1 MKHLFLKVLI
11 LIVFIGK
18 YAGYSQV
25 ELPDNY
31 RDIKDTASIT
41 KLLKSAE
48 KFRYSQPDS
57 FIYFIE
63 IARQISFKL
72 NSKIHLIKSLIAKG
86 GYYLRKGESQK
97 ALETYT
103 TSKQMAQELIH
114 EDYINESD
122 IGISASYLFLA
133 YYPLAE
139 KHLIDALKYYEKTKN
154 DRGIGDACLN
164 MTFIKLEQKEYK
176 QALVYAELA
185 YKHYQLND
193 YKVGIARALVN
204 LCDINMN
211 LDNLQDA
218 LKYSCKAFDYTK
230 LSNQPSLNSL
240 IYQNI
245 AAIYI
250 KLSME
255 DSVQYYFQ
263 RSIDEAKIWGDA
275 YVVCRSKFGLADRY
289 ARQNDFKKALKVTLE
304 SFSLAE
310 QEQFVQLK
318 SEAAQRIAI
327 YYSKS
332 GNFKKAF
339 EYKMIASDITDSLF
353 NEEKY
358 KVQNEIEA
366 IYQTHK
372 KEEKISSLSK
382 EKEIAELKN
391 QKSNYY
397 IFSLM
402 ALLLIISLSS
412 LLIVRYNKLNARR
425 KSIELEQRLLR
436 SQMNPHFIFNA
447 ISCIQEFIMDKNPLE
462 ANSYLS
468 SFAKLMRSILNNS
481 SREFISLAEEIET
494 LEHYLKL
501 QHLRFS
507 QKFEYKIIVDDKLDI
522 DELLIPP
529 MLAQPF
535 IENAINHGI
544 AKVKKNEGRVS
555 VEFQMNGNFL
565 LLSVTDN
572 GIGLDDKPKQSDH
585 VSMATQITRNRI
597 NNFKKTYKQ
606 AVHFEIIKL
615 EEENKTITGVK
626 VIFLLPL
633 KYQN

>member
-1 MKHLFLKVLI
+1 
-11 LIVFIGK
+11 
-18 YAGYSQV
+18 
-25 ELPDNY
+25 
-31 RDIKDTASIT
+31 
-41 KLLKSAE
+41 LKSAE

-63 IARQISFKL
+63 IAWQISFKL

-103 TSKQMAQELIH
+103 TSKQMAQELNH

-139 KHLIDALKYYEKTKN
+139 IHLIDALKYYEKTKN

-218 LKYSCKAFDYTK
+218 LEYGRKAFDYTK

-245 AAIYI
+245 AAIYT

-289 ARQNDFKKALKVTLE
+289 ARQYNFKKALKVTLE
-304 SFSLAE
+304 SFFLAE
-310 QEQFVQLK
+310 QEKFVQLK
-318 SEAAQRIAI
+318 SEAAQRIAV

-366 IYQTHK
+366 IYQTQK

-412 LLIVRYNKLNARR
+412 LLIVRYNKLNAHR

-462 ANSYLS
+462 ASSYLS

-501 QHLRFS
+501 QHLRFA
-507 QKFEYKIIVDDKLDI
+507 QKFEYKIVVDDKLDAE
-522 DELLIPP
+522 ELLIPP

-544 AKVKKNEGRVS
+544 AKMKDNEGKVE
-555 VEFQMNGNFL
+555 VEFQLNGNFL

-572 GIGLDDKPKQSDH
+572 GFGFDDKPKQTDH
-585 VSMATQITRNRI
+585 VSMAIQITRNRI

-606 AVHFEIIKL
+606 DVNFEIMKL
-615 EEENKTITGVK
+615 ADENKALSGIK
-626 VIFLLPL
+626 VIFMLPL
-633 KYQN
+633 KYLQ